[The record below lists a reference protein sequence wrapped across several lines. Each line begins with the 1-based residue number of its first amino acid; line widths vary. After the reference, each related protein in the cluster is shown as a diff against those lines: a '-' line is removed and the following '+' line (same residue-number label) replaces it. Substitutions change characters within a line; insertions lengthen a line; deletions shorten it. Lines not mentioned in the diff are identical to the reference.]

1 MADCTQTPLG
11 KASYRTGVVRAVGE
25 AVSSIQPSIVN
36 TLVSFAI
43 TQPNPFRQQKRRREK
58 ERERTTR
65 AEHVNQGPPPSLLMM
80 PTAW

>member
-11 KASYRTGVVRAVGE
+11 KASYRTRVVRAVGE

-43 TQPNPFRQQKRRREK
+43 TQPNPFHPQKKEKRK

-65 AEHVNQGPPPSLLMM
+65 AEHVNRDLLPKLLMM
-80 PTAW
+80 PTEW